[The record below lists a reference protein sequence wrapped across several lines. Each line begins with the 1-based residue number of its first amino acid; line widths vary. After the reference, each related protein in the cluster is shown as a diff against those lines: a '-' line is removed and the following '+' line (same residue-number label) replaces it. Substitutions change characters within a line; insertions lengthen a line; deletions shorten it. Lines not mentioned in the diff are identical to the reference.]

1 MNYDEVLKQLED
13 IELPERDVT
22 LYMKLKTCEVGMF
35 ILPGVIVERPEDW
48 SDEHWQKTQA
58 EMDAWVDSE
67 QGTGKR
73 MTDVLWSF
81 RKVSQRDWFILKW
94 SGNETQD

>member
-1 MNYDEVLKQLED
+1 MNLEAVFEKLNG

-35 ILPGVIVERPEDW
+35 KLPGVVVERPEDW
-48 SDEHWQKTQA
+48 SDEHWQQTQE
-58 EMDAWVDSE
+58 EMNAWADSE

-81 RKVSQRDWFILKW
+81 RKQSQRDWFILKW
-94 SGNETQD
+94 SGNET

>member
-1 MNYDEVLKQLED
+1 MNLESAFEKLD
-13 IELPERDVT
+13 GIELPERDVT

-35 ILPGVIVERPEDW
+35 KLPGVIVERPEDW
-48 SDEHWQKTQA
+48 SDEHWQQTQE
-58 EMDAWVDSE
+58 EMDTWSDSD

-81 RKVSQRDWFILKW
+81 RKESQRDWFILKW
-94 SGNETQD
+94 SGNES